1 MIGMDNSPPVA
12 RLKRVETN
20 IRGRCSM
27 TSPQSKHLHDELVLL
42 LDMQLCTLE
51 KEVFGVATESEI
63 LDYEYRQ
70 DRIGE
75 LYYQLLGR
83 EVIAA

>member
-1 MIGMDNSPPVA
+1 
-12 RLKRVETN
+12 
-20 IRGRCSM
+20 M
-27 TSPQSKHLHDELVLL
+27 TSPESKHLHDELVLL

-75 LYYQLLGR
+75 LYHQLLGR